1 MSSNALALIP
11 ARRGSK
17 GVPGKNLRKVS
28 GFSLVEYAIGAAKAA
43 KGLTT
48 IAVTS
53 DDEAA
58 LEQAEQHGVLAL
70 RRPEGMSEDVS
81 PVTLAV
87 RQAVRQAELATGL
100 RYDAVVLLQPT
111 APLRKGSDIDAAL
124 ALFLDAGHSVCSVS
138 RCDDNHPA
146 RMYRLG
152 EDQRLAP
159 LMPELASL
167 RRQDLPPVYL
177 RNGALYVFSTEDA
190 LAETIIKSD
199 MIAYVMPSSTAINI
213 DSELDLLVL
222 DAYLA
227 RNAWTF

>member
-1 MSSNALALIP
+1 MTDILALIP
-11 ARRGSK
+11 ARAGSK
-17 GVPGKNLRKVS
+17 GVPGKNLRKVA
-28 GFSLVEYAIGAAKAA
+28 GLSLIEYAIEAGKAA
-43 KGLTT
+43 QGLTT

-53 DDEAA
+53 DDTGA
-58 LEQAEQHGVLAL
+58 LEQAERHGVLAL
-70 RRPEGMSEDVS
+70 KRPEGISEDAS

-87 RQAVRQAELATGL
+87 RQALVQAEEITGR

-111 APLRKGSDIDAAL
+111 APLRKGADIDAAL
-124 ALFLDAGHSVCSVS
+124 SLYFEHEQSVCSVS

-146 RMYRLG
+146 RMYRLDD
-152 EDQRLAP
+152 DQRMAP

-177 RNGALYVFSTEDA
+177 RNGALYIFSREDA
-190 LAETIIKSD
+190 LNETIIRPD
-199 MIAYVMPSSTAINI
+199 MTAYVMPGNTSINI
-213 DSELDLLVL
+213 DGELDLLVL